1 MTTQQMSY
9 FLTTVKYL
17 NMTEA
22 AEKLNMTQSALS
34 RSILAM
40 ENELGV
46 TLLIRDKR
54 KKLRLTAE
62 GSTVYQHLTRIYS
75 AYEKMNIEVE
85 KIRKGID
92 GNLKIGFLDG
102 QLLGSQVKE
111 ILDQFSAKYRACE

>member
-62 GSTVYQHLTRIYS
+62 GSTVY
-75 AYEKMNIEVE
+75 
-85 KIRKGID
+85 
-92 GNLKIGFLDG
+92 
-102 QLLGSQVKE
+102 
-111 ILDQFSAKYRACE
+111 